1 MSRRRRGRWK
11 RGARCSRGSCGPVRR
26 PQPRAR
32 SLAVKDVIDRVA
44 EQQGSEVLA
53 FETTLKLAEA
63 MELVASDEGLVAGSW
78 SRCGSPTEEPPDLR

>member
-1 MSRRRRGRWK
+1 M
-11 RGARCSRGSCGPVRR
+11 
-26 PQPRAR
+26 
-32 SLAVKDVIDRVA
+32 IDRVA

-53 FETTLKLAEA
+53 FETALKLAEA